1 MSVINKKIALSFCLT
16 MLLTSTCFAEQNL
29 KDIFSNLKK
38 VVESAQNG
46 QSESNKKPPEPS
58 SIETPNTVDTSDSA
72 TPSIKSKSI
81 FDKPAEAPAPQPR
94 SKLEIADEE
103 CHMGIAFIKLLKS
116 KEQRISELL
125 TEDEIRLLSDP
136 KQNNIDYK
144 NNPKLAD
151 HVTTIADELSK
162 YPEWQYWKIHT
173 GNIDYKFRN
182 MQTKVLSTMAD
193 QYAKEHR
200 TFPTEA
206 CFESLGLAHED
217 SRNIKNGDITAYK
230 EQEKSKNHY
239 IASLL
244 TFKNNIVESTV
255 LIAKAANSSAQDKEI
270 NDAKALADD
279 KTKRWNECYAK
290 NKAITDLANA
300 SFHVVDLRNTISNLK
315 NQIADIEKYPS
326 NYTQKDYDGARRF
339 YDQFVSEMPAT
350 WKKYKQLG
358 GKANTVES
366 TIYVASPCDAIK
378 SSLTVN

>member
-1 MSVINKKIALSFCLT
+1 MSVINKKIALSFWLT
-16 MLLTSTCFAEQNL
+16 MLLSSTCFAEQNL

-46 QSESNKKPPEPS
+46 QSESNKKPAEPAS
-58 SIETPNTVDTSDSA
+58 TETPNNVDTSDSA

-136 KQNNIDYK
+136 KHNNIDYK

-162 YPEWQYWKIHT
+162 YPEWQYWKIHI
-173 GNIDYKFRN
+173 GNIDYKFRE
-182 MQTKVLSTMAD
+182 MQTKTQLGMAD

-206 CFESLGLAHED
+206 CFESLGLAHGD
-217 SRNIKNGDITAYK
+217 SSKIKNSDVTAYK

-244 TFKNNIVESTV
+244 TFKNNIVESSV
-255 LIAKAANSSAQDKEI
+255 LIAKAANSVAQDKEI
-270 NDAKALADD
+270 NDAKASADD

-339 YDQFVSEMPAT
+339 YDEFVSEMPAT

-366 TIYVASPCDAIK
+366 TFYVASPCDAIK